1 MVKRIALLTA
11 LWTAGN
17 MAGATG
23 FNQLTSVM
31 TLPPTAYAAAIS
43 DEERALQR
51 AEQDLIEAQHRVIE
65 AQRALLEKQRRQLE
79 NREGE
84 STVPAARAQRETAP
98 VKQRKDS
105 YETPPSETPV
115 IRHEEPQRVQ
125 RNETPVIRHEEPQRV
140 QRNETPVV
148 RHEEPQTIQRNE
160 TPADFPM
167 QKQKERQAISIP
179 RTPAGNRTPSDA
191 NANGYRQN
199 ANQSVLNDDGFA
211 NAVWQD
217 NNGGVVA
224 NQQTGE
230 TITEN
235 TKASSLLSGWT
246 AADLDTL
253 RKQNNGIL
261 ATEEKMIYTTDSS
274 VMFTFTGMARKK
286 SVDSVLNALR
296 QVNGKGT
303 FFVTERELKRNQDV
317 IREIVAAGQELG
329 ICIYPKPEE
338 GFGDVCADILRVKQ
352 ILKNQYG
359 KDSNLVKQFSGA
371 VRDVT
376 KEAVSALGCRLIGA
390 NMNAVQS
397 RHQDYQTAEQILPE
411 IMGKAVFSLGRGWIV
426 NIRMDFYK
434 KPDLAA
440 ELLLYLKRKKIDNI
454 AYNSFD
460 DMADVNPVNDSAY
473 SLKSVGQVLSIKD
486 KLWTYPVPEKD
497 YVKGIERYPLL
508 PHDATHEQLVDE
520 LGKRYFGEGTVNA
533 HDRSLGFT
541 EEDFT
546 KFDMTGTVK
555 TDDNVI
561 FLTFDDWGHDSAIN
575 PLLYV
580 LRKHGVPATFF
591 IITHNVTDNPNL
603 LRTIAEEGHDI
614 ASHTNTHKA
623 MATEDEHGKTKPTMG
638 YEEYYSDLN
647 TSYNRLASIVG
658 DLQWPDGRPVLT
670 KFMRPPTLAISAM
683 GTRAILENGFE
694 YIINGSTSTA
704 DYGASSLEQEIKVIR
719 DGLYYR
725 DKLRKG
731 AIFVMHMTS
740 AAKFT
745 ATALDVILTANEKKA
760 DNDPTKFKVG
770 LLSDYLDYGY
780 SQGKTKKQ
788 MNQEKRRI
796 KWW

>member
-79 NREGE
+79 NREWE
-84 STVPAARAQRETAP
+84 STVPAARARRETAP
-98 VKQRKDS
+98 VKQRNDS

-160 TPADFPM
+160 TPADFSM

-179 RTPAGNRTPSDA
+179 STPAGNRTPSDA
-191 NANGYRQN
+191 NGYRQN
-199 ANQSVLNDDGFA
+199 AIQSVLNDDAFA
-211 NAVWQD
+211 NAVWKD

-261 ATEEKMIYTTDSS
+261 ATEEKMIYTTDPSI
-274 VMFTFTGMARKK
+274 MFTFTGMTRKK

-303 FFVTERELKRNQDV
+303 FFVTERELKRNPDV
-317 IREIVAAGQELG
+317 VREIVAAGQELG

-397 RHQDYQTAEQILPE
+397 RHQEYQTAEQILPE

-454 AYNSFD
+454 AYNAFD
-460 DMADVNPVNDSAY
+460 DVAGVNPENDSAY
-473 SLKSVGQVLSIKD
+473 SLKSVGEVLAVKD
-486 KLWTYPVPEKD
+486 RLWTYPVPEND
-497 YVKGIERYPLL
+497 YVRGIERYPLL
-508 PHDATHEQLVDE
+508 PPDATHEQLVNE

-647 TSYNRLASIVG
+647 TSYNRLASIVVWRTVSSTS
-658 DLQWPDGRPVLT
+658 LTAVPVL
-670 KFMRPPTLAISAM
+670 PTM
-683 GTRAILENGFE
+683 GLPVWNRKSRSSGTVC
-694 YIINGSTSTA
+694 II
-704 DYGASSLEQEIKVIR
+704 
-719 DGLYYR
+719 
-725 DKLRKG
+725 
-731 AIFVMHMTS
+731 
-740 AAKFT
+740 
-745 ATALDVILTANEKKA
+745 ATNCEKAL
-760 DNDPTKFKVG
+760 F
-770 LLSDYLDYGY
+770 LSC
-780 SQGKTKKQ
+780 
-788 MNQEKRRI
+788 I
-796 KWW
+796 

>member
-1 MVKRIALLTA
+1 MKRIALLTA

-17 MAGATG
+17 MAATAG
-23 FNQLTSVM
+23 FNQFTSFA
-31 TLPPTAYAAAIS
+31 TLPQTAYAATS
-43 DEERALQR
+43 EEERALQR

-65 AQRALLEKQRRQLE
+65 AQRALLEKQKRLLE

-84 STVPAARAQRETAP
+84 STVPAARGRRETAP
-98 VKQRKDS
+98 VKQRKES
-105 YETPPSETPV
+105 YETPPSERPV
-115 IRHEEPQRVQ
+115 VRHEEPQTIQ

-140 QRNETPVV
+140 QRSEPPVI

-160 TPADFPM
+160 PPADFQM
-167 QKQKERQAISIP
+167 QKQQERQAISIP
-179 RTPAGNRTPSDA
+179 RTPSDA

-199 ANQSVLNDDGFA
+199 ANQNVLNDDGFA

-261 ATEEKMIYTTDSS
+261 AAEEKMIYTTDSS

-460 DMADVNPVNDSAY
+460 DMADVNPVPSRLPSLVPTEPERAVSARHW
-473 SLKSVGQVLSIKD
+473 SMN
-486 KLWTYPVPEKD
+486 W
-497 YVKGIERYPLL
+497 
-508 PHDATHEQLVDE
+508 A
-520 LGKRYFGEGTVNA
+520 
-533 HDRSLGFT
+533 
-541 EEDFT
+541 
-546 KFDMTGTVK
+546 
-555 TDDNVI
+555 
-561 FLTFDDWGHDSAIN
+561 
-575 PLLYV
+575 
-580 LRKHGVPATFF
+580 
-591 IITHNVTDNPNL
+591 NVTLVKERSMP
-603 LRTIAEEGHDI
+603 
-614 ASHTNTHKA
+614 
-623 MATEDEHGKTKPTMG
+623 MTEVW
-638 YEEYYSDLN
+638 
-647 TSYNRLASIVG
+647 A
-658 DLQWPDGRPVLT
+658 LQ
-670 KFMRPPTLAISAM
+670 KKISP
-683 GTRAILENGFE
+683 
-694 YIINGSTSTA
+694 
-704 DYGASSLEQEIKVIR
+704 SLI
-719 DGLYYR
+719 
-725 DKLRKG
+725 
-731 AIFVMHMTS
+731 
-740 AAKFT
+740 
-745 ATALDVILTANEKKA
+745 
-760 DNDPTKFKVG
+760 
-770 LLSDYLDYGY
+770 
-780 SQGKTKKQ
+780 
-788 MNQEKRRI
+788 
-796 KWW
+796 

>member
-1 MVKRIALLTA
+1 M
-11 LWTAGN
+11 
-17 MAGATG
+17 
-23 FNQLTSVM
+23 
-31 TLPPTAYAAAIS
+31 
-43 DEERALQR
+43 
-51 AEQDLIEAQHRVIE
+51 
-65 AQRALLEKQRRQLE
+65 
-79 NREGE
+79 
-84 STVPAARAQRETAP
+84 
-98 VKQRKDS
+98 
-105 YETPPSETPV
+105 
-115 IRHEEPQRVQ
+115 
-125 RNETPVIRHEEPQRV
+125 
-140 QRNETPVV
+140 
-148 RHEEPQTIQRNE
+148 
-160 TPADFPM
+160 
-167 QKQKERQAISIP
+167 
-179 RTPAGNRTPSDA
+179 
-191 NANGYRQN
+191 
-199 ANQSVLNDDGFA
+199 NDDAFA
-211 NAVWQD
+211 NAVWKE
-217 NNGGVVA
+217 NNGGVSPKAPVK
-224 NQQTGE
+224 E
-230 TITEN
+230 T
-235 TKASSLLSGWT
+235 TKADTLLSGWT
-246 AADLDTL
+246 AADFDTL

-261 ATEEKMIYTTDSS
+261 ATEEKMIYTTDPSI
-274 VMFTFTGMARKK
+274 MFTFTGMTRKK
-286 SVDSVLNALR
+286 SAESVLDALR

-303 FFVTERELKRNQDV
+303 FFVTERELQRNPDV
-317 IREIVAAGQELG
+317 VRAIADHGQELG

-338 GFGDVCADILRVKQ
+338 SFGDICADILRVKR

-359 KDSNLVKQFSGA
+359 KDSNLVKQFSGT
-371 VRDVT
+371 VSDVT

-397 RHQDYQTAEQILPE
+397 RHKEYQTAEQILPE
-411 IMGKAVFSLGRGWIV
+411 IMGKAVFSLGRGWII

-454 AYNSFD
+454 AYNAFD
-460 DMADVNPVNDSAY
+460 DVAGVNPENDSAY
-473 SLKSVGQVLSIKD
+473 SLKSIGEVLAVKD
-486 KLWTYPVPEKD
+486 RLWTYPVPEKD
-497 YVKGIERYPLL
+497 YVQGLERYPLL
-508 PHDATHEQLVDE
+508 PPDATHEQLVDE
-520 LGKRYFGEGTVNA
+520 LSKRYFGEGTVNA

-591 IITHNVTDNPNL
+591 IITHNVMNSPNL
-603 LRTIAEEGHDI
+603 LRAIAEEGHDI
-614 ASHTNTHKA
+614 ASHTNSHKA
-623 MATEDEHGKTKPTMG
+623 MVTEDEHGKTQPVMG
-638 YEEYYSDLN
+638 YEEYYSDMN

-704 DYGASSLEQEIKVIR
+704 DYGAASLEQEIKVIR

-760 DNDPTKFKVG
+760 DGDPTKFKVG

-788 MNQEKRRI
+788 LTQEKRRI

>member
-1 MVKRIALLTA
+1 MKRIALLTA

-17 MAGATG
+17 VAATAG
-23 FNQLTSVM
+23 FNQFTSVV
-31 TLPPTAYAAAIS
+31 TLPQTVYAATS
-43 DEERALQR
+43 EEERALQR

-84 STVPAARAQRETAP
+84 STVPAARGRRETAP

-105 YETPPSETPV
+105 YETLPSETPV

-125 RNETPVIRHEEPQRV
+125 RNEPPVIRHEEPQRV
-140 QRNETPVV
+140 QRSEPPVI

-160 TPADFPM
+160 PPADFQM
-167 QKQKERQAISIP
+167 QKQQERQAMSIP
-179 RTPAGNRTPSDA
+179 RTPSDA

-199 ANQSVLNDDGFA
+199 ANQKVLNDDGFA

-224 NQQTGE
+224 NQQNGE

-274 VMFTFTGMARKK
+274 VMFTFTGMGRKK

-580 LRKHGVPATFF
+580 LRKHRAPATFF
-591 IITHNVTDNPNL
+591 IITHNVANNPNL
-603 LRTIAEEGHDI
+603 LRAIAEEGHDI

-623 MATEDEHGKTKPTMG
+623 MAVEDEHGKIKPTMG
-638 YEEYYSDLN
+638 YEEYYNDLN
-647 TSYNRLASIVG
+647 TSYNKLASIVG

-694 YIINGSTSTA
+694 YIINGSTSTG

-740 AAKFT
+740 AAQFT

>member
-79 NREGE
+79 NREWE
-84 STVPAARAQRETAP
+84 STVPAARARRETAP
-98 VKQRKDS
+98 VKQRNDS

-160 TPADFPM
+160 TPADFSM

-179 RTPAGNRTPSDA
+179 STPAGNRTPSDA
-191 NANGYRQN
+191 NGYRQN
-199 ANQSVLNDDGFA
+199 AIQSVLNDDAFA
-211 NAVWQD
+211 NAVWKD

-261 ATEEKMIYTTDSS
+261 ATEEKMIYTTDPSI
-274 VMFTFTGMARKK
+274 MFTFTGMTRKK

-303 FFVTERELKRNQDV
+303 FFVTERELKRNPDV
-317 IREIVAAGQELG
+317 VREIVAAGQELG

-397 RHQDYQTAEQILPE
+397 RHQEYQTAEQILPE

-454 AYNSFD
+454 AYNAFD
-460 DMADVNPVNDSAY
+460 DVAGVNPENDSAY
-473 SLKSVGQVLSIKD
+473 SLKSVGEVLAVKD
-486 KLWTYPVPEKD
+486 RLWTYPVPEND
-497 YVKGIERYPLL
+497 YVRGIERYPLL
-508 PHDATHEQLVDE
+508 PPDATHEQLVNE

-658 DLQWPDGRPVLT
+658 DLQWPDGRP
-670 KFMRPPTLAISAM
+670 
-683 GTRAILENGFE
+683 AILENGFE

-788 MNQEKRRI
+788 ITQEKRKI